1 MRAAASYSLKKDD
14 KALINSSA
22 AFISVSPPVYIGVR
36 RHLKVAAELF
46 LSFVRTEKKATSEAL
61 HVTERKGCLDN

>member
-14 KALINSSA
+14 KALINSLA
-22 AFISVSPPVYIGVR
+22 AFISVSPPVYIRVT

-46 LSFVRTEKKATSEAL
+46 LSFVRTGKKATSEAL
-61 HVTERKGCLDN
+61 HATERKGCLDN